1 MSIDFETLAL
11 KPCINSFGKPVI
23 YQYKSGQ
30 TMEINAVCDEVT
42 HQHDPMSGMDA
53 GDSGVMASRT
63 VIGISLA
70 DFAMEPDM
78 GDKVTFNGSDYYVQE
93 VQKDGQGGAHLVLN
107 NAEI

>member
-11 KPCINSFGKPVI
+11 NPCIKSFGKPVI

-42 HQHDPMSGMDA
+42 LQHDPMSGMDA
-53 GDSGVMASRT
+53 GGSGVMASRT
-63 VIGISLA
+63 VIGVSLG
-70 DFAMEPDM
+70 DFVIEPDM
-78 GDKVTFNGSDYYVQE
+78 DDKVTFNGTDYYVQE

-107 NAEI
+107 NAKI